1 MPTRKRKETPVQVL
15 RRSIQRVDRLMRQVK
30 RLDAD
35 RAAWYRRATMVHRG
49 IGARARAAVRP
60 GRRASG
66 GAALTRAGRRSPS
79 SRSGSLSTPWSYST
93 STWSASSGTTRE
105 TYPTVPGRRGGARCG
120 RVSHGTRS

>member
-49 IGARARAAVRP
+49 IGAARVRRFVQDGERREERLSRAQ
-60 GRRASG
+60 
-66 GAALTRAGRRSPS
+66 AALAEQSQRLVIDALELLDVDLERVVRH
-79 SRSGSLSTPWSYST
+79 YE
-93 STWSASSGTTRE
+93 E
-105 TYPTVPGRRGGARCG
+105 TYPTVPAGEEVPDADE
-120 RVSHGTRS
+120 